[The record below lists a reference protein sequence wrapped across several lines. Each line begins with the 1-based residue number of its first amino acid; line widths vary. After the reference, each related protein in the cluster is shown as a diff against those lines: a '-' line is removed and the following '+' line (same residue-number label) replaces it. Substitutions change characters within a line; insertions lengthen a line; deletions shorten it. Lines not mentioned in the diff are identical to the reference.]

1 MTTKQ
6 KMICNEI
13 LKHYGVS
20 PQLRKL
26 AEECGEAVQAALKY
40 DYRANEITKQALIT
54 EIADLEIMVQQI
66 KFVVGYEKVNKEI
79 DFKLNRQLER
89 IKNARKIEEEQLI
102 DYRFKRQK
110 THNKFRLCDGH
121 IHRLK

>member
-1 MTTKQ
+1 MTHQNNK
-6 KMICNEI
+6 KCLEI

-20 PQLRKL
+20 PLLRKFTV
-26 AEECGEAVQAALKY
+26 ECDKAKKAALNY
-40 DYRANEITKQALIT
+40 DYEANEITKQALIT

-89 IKNARKIEEEQLI
+89 IKNARKIEGE
-102 DYRFKRQK
+102 
-110 THNKFRLCDGH
+110 
-121 IHRLK
+121 

>member
-1 MTTKQ
+1 MTAEHKLMCS
-6 KMICNEI
+6 KI
-13 LKHYGVS
+13 LQHYGVS

-26 AEECGEAVQAALKY
+26 VEECGEAVQAALKY
-40 DYRANEITKQALIT
+40 DYKANEITKQALIT

-89 IKNARKIEEEQLI
+89 IKNARKIEEE
-102 DYRFKRQK
+102 
-110 THNKFRLCDGH
+110 
-121 IHRLK
+121 

>member
-1 MTTKQ
+1 MTYENNLKCL
-6 KMICNEI
+6 KI

-54 EIADLEIMVQQI
+54 EIADLEIR
-66 KFVVGYEKVNKEI
+66 KHSGKVSTLAICSLSKS
-79 DFKLNRQLER
+79 
-89 IKNARKIEEEQLI
+89 
-102 DYRFKRQK
+102 
-110 THNKFRLCDGH
+110 G
-121 IHRLK
+121 

>member
-1 MTTKQ
+1 
-6 KMICNEI
+6 MIPKHKLMCSKI
-13 LKHYGVS
+13 LQHYGVS

-66 KFVVGYEKVNKEI
+66 KFVVGYEKVDKEI

-89 IKNARKIEEEQLI
+89 IKNARKIEEE
-102 DYRFKRQK
+102 
-110 THNKFRLCDGH
+110 
-121 IHRLK
+121 

>member
-1 MTTKQ
+1 MTTEHKLMCS
-6 KMICNEI
+6 KI

-40 DYRANEITKQALIT
+40 DYKADEITKQALIT

-89 IKNARKIEEEQLI
+89 IKNEIQ
-102 DYRFKRQK
+102 
-110 THNKFRLCDGH
+110 H
-121 IHRLK
+121 I